1 MKKIIK
7 SATAA
12 VCLAGMALT
21 LGSCQLSQI
30 LGGDTTATPGGTGS
44 PAGTTSA
51 PITAAVP
58 EALDYSTID
67 LSKYVRVDYK
77 NIALQ
82 VSELPMDPTDAELD
96 RELYDRM
103 IEMGLYELDATA
115 AKTAAGDYI
124 EMEYTGYMD
133 GETFSGGTS
142 EKATIYLDIENSGYI
157 AGFADGLIGVRPGD
171 EVKLE
176 LNFPD
181 NYYED
186 LAGKAV
192 TFNVKVHG
200 ICRMVLSDAN
210 AETLSSGSYKTMAEY
225 REYLCEYLKTISSY
239 NALNEVANEMWN
251 KVIERSEIL
260 EYPRAQ
266 YEYYYALLTNDYIS
280 AAAAKGVDY
289 DTYLAS
295 EGLDADKID
304 ENIKGYIKTELLL
317 HAIAEQEELV
327 ITEAEYDEYVN
338 TYYNYYAQYL
348 LYGTTKEQIVQY
360 LREQAFNEK
369 VLYTVFGYC
378 TLTKKT
384 A

>member
-7 SATAA
+7 GATAA
-12 VCLAGMALT
+12 ALLAGMALT

-30 LGGDTTATPGGTGS
+30 IGGNDTDAPNSTNDGGETTAS
-44 PAGTTSA
+44 

-58 EALDYSTID
+58 EAIDYSTID
-67 LSKYVRVDYK
+67 LSKYVKVDYK

-82 VSELPMDPTDAELD
+82 VSEMPVDPTDAELD

-103 IEMGLYELDATA
+103 IELGLYELDTGAE
-115 AKTAAGDYI
+115 KTAEGDYI
-124 EMEYTGYMD
+124 EMEFTGYMD
-133 GETFSGGTS
+133 GETFSGGS
-142 EKATIYLDIENSGYI
+142 SDKSTIYLDIENSGYI
-157 AGFADGLIGVRPGD
+157 AGFADGLIGVKPGD
-171 EVKLE
+171 EVE
-176 LNFPD
+176 LQLTFPQ

-192 TFNVKVHG
+192 TFKVRVHG
-200 ICRMVLSDAN
+200 ICRMELTDATAEKLSDGN
-210 AETLSSGSYKTMAEY
+210 YKSMAEY
-225 REYLCEYLKTISSY
+225 REYLREYLKTISSY
-239 NALNEVANEMWN
+239 NALNEVATEMWN
-251 KVIERSEIL
+251 AVVERSEVL
-260 EYPRAQ
+260 DYPRAQ
-266 YEYYYALLTNDYIS
+266 YEYYYALITNDYIS
-280 AAAAKGVDY
+280 AAAAQGVDY

-304 ENIKGYIKTELLL
+304 QNIKSYIKTELLL
-317 HAIAEQEELV
+317 NAIAEQENIV
-327 ITEAEYDEYVN
+327 ITEEEYDEYVN

-348 LYGTTKEQIVQY
+348 LYGTTKEQIVAY

-378 TLTKKT
+378 TLSEKT